1 MTMATPEPPANPP
14 SAAPLD
20 LDALER
26 LATTV
31 KADIAEQGASDA
43 WVKATTL
50 TGQAFLEVDAEFIAA
65 CSPDVIL
72 ALVAAARRGG
82 ADTARLDW
90 LFSDLTSDE
99 INAKVEDVE
108 SAFMKLGRY
117 DHDAFRAAID
127 AARAHP
133 PIQETDNA
141 ESR

>member
-1 MTMATPEPPANPP
+1 M

-26 LATTV
+26 LATAV

-72 ALVAAARRGG
+72 ALVAAARRGVG
-82 ADTARLDW
+82 GTELRDAAGRA
-90 LFSDLTSDE
+90 FDE
-99 INAKVEDVE
+99 IDINGASED
-108 SAFMKLGRY
+108 SARCARNILGPALTAY
-117 DHDAFRAAID
+117 DRS
-127 AARAHP
+127 ARAHP
-133 PIQETDNA
+133 EDTTDA
-141 ESR
+141 